1 MINIKNYKHI
11 IWDWNGTLY
20 NDVELCANLMNI
32 LLEEA
37 DLPIISIEKYRNV
50 FTFPVIDYYKALG
63 HDVDTENWER
73 ISHQFI
79 RDYEAKKYDYSIY
92 PDAVEVLEKI
102 KNFGISQSILSAYK
116 QETLDELVS
125 YFNIANY
132 FVKLVGLDNI
142 YAAGKIENGIKWMK
156 ELGFAKGEVLMI
168 GDTLHDCEVAKAMGA
183 DIVLISSGHQSLN
196 KLKSCNVPIIDNLS
210 ELVVH

>member
-11 IWDWNGTLY
+11 IWDWNGTLF

-37 DLPIISIEKYRNV
+37 KLPKISIEEYRNV
-50 FTFPVIDYYKALG
+50 FTFPVIEYYKALG
-63 HDVDTENWER
+63 HDVEPKNWER
-73 ISHQFI
+73 ISHKFI
-79 RDYEAKKYDYSIY
+79 SDYETQKYNYSIY
-92 PDAVEVLEKI
+92 SDAVIVLEKI

-125 YFNIANY
+125 YSKIENY
-132 FVKLVGLDNI
+132 FIKLVGLDNI
-142 YAAGKIENGIKWMK
+142 YAEGKIENGIKWMK

-168 GDTLHDCEVAKAMGA
+168 GDTLHDCEVAKAIGA
-183 DIVLISSGHQSLN
+183 DLVLISSGHQSLN
-196 KLKSCNVPIIDNLS
+196 KLKTCNVPIINSLS
-210 ELVVH
+210 ELVG